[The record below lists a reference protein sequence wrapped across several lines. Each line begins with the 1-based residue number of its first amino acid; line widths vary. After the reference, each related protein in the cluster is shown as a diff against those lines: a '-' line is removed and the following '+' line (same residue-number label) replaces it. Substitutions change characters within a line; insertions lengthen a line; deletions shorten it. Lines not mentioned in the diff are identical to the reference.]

1 MGIIAQRSVE
11 AVLFSSSGPVSV
23 KQIKESTGLSKKEV
37 DEALLALM
45 HRYNVLQKSSSSLEI
60 VEAGDKYAMQI
71 KKAYVE
77 RGNSVAAPEIDS
89 DLLRTLSLIAFHQ
102 PIRQSELRKML
113 GEKIY
118 CQVVDLEEMNL
129 ITADPEGVTKVLS
142 TSSYFP
148 EYFGLKQTEPSDI
161 KAYLLEKLSKQR

>member
-37 DEALLALM
+37 DEALSALM

-71 KKAYVE
+71 KKAYIE
-77 RGNSVAAPEIDS
+77 RGNSVAAAEIDS

-118 CQVVDLEEMNL
+118 SQVVDLEEMNL
-129 ITADPEGVTKVLS
+129 ISADPEGVTKVLS
-142 TSSYFP
+142 TSRFFP
-148 EYFGLKQTEPSDI
+148 EYFGLKQTEPADI
-161 KAYLLEKLSKQR
+161 KAYLLEKLSKQQ